1 MHFKYQPIPTKKIMK
16 NFNIWDAFAITLVI
30 WLFVALKNTMG
41 YMSSPVPVS
50 LEHTVSLDPFHLP
63 EYAFRSIIRIFLALI
78 ASITFSVIYALIAAK
93 NKYLQKAMISLLDI
107 MQSIPILG
115 YLSFTLA
122 GFIALFP
129 DRMLGLELAVI
140 FTVFTCQVWNITYSI
155 YQSIITIP
163 EDIKNTD
170 TVFKL
175 NPIQR
180 FILVEFPYAIPSLIW
195 NIMISISNS
204 WFFVVASE
212 AIIEGN
218 HSFFL
223 PGIGSYIASAIG
235 HENLH
240 SIFYAIGAMGVIIL
254 LYDQFLFR
262 PLVEWSKK
270 FRYDFTPS
278 DSGSNKSWDQKLV
291 TNSKILRTLN
301 YPFKKL
307 YRYLIA
313 HKFVEDAQNDQHAF
327 KPNKSLV
334 RKYERIKEMF
344 WYIAICIF
352 AGYSL
357 YKVGMFLYTDI
368 PVSEIQHSLYLGF
381 ITTIRI
387 IVVMLITVAIWLPI
401 SIYIGFNP
409 KFAKIVQPL
418 ALTFASFPAN
428 LIFPLCIF
436 IIHKY
441 HLNPDVWL
449 SVLLILSIQ
458 WYLVFN
464 IIAGA
469 STFPANLKEVV
480 KTFDIKGIKLLFKII
495 TPSIL
500 PHFLVGAITAWGS
513 AWNSTIIAEFAEWGT
528 TTLTATGIG
537 AYVTEANNAG
547 DLSKIILGILVML
560 IYIEF
565 FNRFFWR
572 PLFQYADKMEKLK
585 N

>member
-1 MHFKYQPIPTKKIMK
+1 MHFKYQSITTKKIKK

-41 YMSSPVPVS
+41 YMYSPVPLS
-50 LEHTVSLDPFHLP
+50 LGNTLSLDPIHLP
-63 EYAFRSIIRIFLALI
+63 EYAFRSIIRIFLALT
-78 ASITFSVIYALIAAK
+78 ASIIFSVIYALVAAK

-129 DRMLGLELAVI
+129 GRMLGLELAVI

-170 TVFKL
+170 IVFKL

-235 HENLH
+235 HEDLH
-240 SIFYAIGAMGVIIL
+240 SIFYAIGTMGVIIL

-270 FRYDFTPS
+270 FRYDFTQS
-278 DSGSNKSWDQKLV
+278 DSKIHRSWDQKLV
-291 TNSKILRTLN
+291 TNSKILETLN
-301 YPFKKL
+301 YPFKKI
-307 YRYLIA
+307 YRYLLT
-313 HKFVEDAQNDQHAF
+313 HKFSEDTQNNYQVHEDR
-327 KPNKSLV
+327 SSG
-334 RKYERIKEMF
+334 RIYERAKEIF
-344 WYIAICIF
+344 WYIAIFIF

-368 PVSEIQHSLYLGF
+368 PISEIQHTLYLGLM
-381 ITTIRI
+381 TTIRI
-387 IVVMLITVAIWLPI
+387 IAVMIITVVIWLPI

-409 KFAKIVQPL
+409 KLAKIVQPL

-436 IIHKY
+436 VIHKY
-441 HLNPDVWL
+441 NLNPDVWL

-513 AWNSTIIAEFAEWGT
+513 AWNSTIVAEFAEWGT
-528 TTLTATGIG
+528 TKLTATGIG

-547 DLSKIILGILVML
+547 DMSKIILGILVML

>member
-1 MHFKYQPIPTKKIMK
+1 MHFKYQYITTKKIK
-16 NFNIWDAFAITLVI
+16 KSFNIWDAFAITLVI

-41 YMSSPVPVS
+41 YMSSPVPLS
-50 LEHTVSLDPFHLP
+50 LEHTLSLDPLHLP

-78 ASITFSVIYALIAAK
+78 ASVIFSVIYALIAAK

-129 DRMLGLELAVI
+129 GRMLGLELAVI

-163 EDIKNTD
+163 ENLKNTD

-212 AIIEGN
+212 AIIDGN
-218 HSFFL
+218 NAFFL

-235 HENLH
+235 HEDLH
-240 SIFYAIGAMGVIIL
+240 SIFYAIGTMGVIIL

-270 FRYDFTPS
+270 FRYDFTQS
-278 DSGSNKSWDQKLV
+278 DSGFNKSWDKKLV
-291 TNSKILRTLN
+291 TNSKILKILN
-301 YPFKKL
+301 HPFKKI

-313 HKFVEDAQNDQHAF
+313 HRFADSVTNNHNSSKRT
-327 KPNKSLV
+327 KSSV
-334 RKYERIKEMF
+334 KKHERIKEIF
-344 WYIAICIF
+344 WYLVVF
-352 AGYSL
+352 MLSGYSL
-357 YKVGMFLYTDI
+357 YKVGIFLHTEI
-368 PVSEIQHSLYLGF
+368 PISEIQHTLYLGL

-387 IVVMLITVAIWLPI
+387 IAVMLITVVVWLPI

-409 KFAKIVQPL
+409 KLAKIAQPL

-436 IIHKY
+436 VIQKY
-441 HLNPDVWL
+441 NLNPDIWL
-449 SVLLILSIQ
+449 SVLLILSMQ

-513 AWNSTIIAEFAEWGT
+513 AWNSTIVAEFAEWGT
-528 TTLTATGIG
+528 TKLTATGIG

-547 DLSKIILGILVML
+547 DMSKIILGILVML

-572 PLFQYADKMEKLK
+572 PLFHYADKMEKLK